1 MVTLQNLLCLHP
13 VLLMLLWSTIT
24 TARFVTI
31 SVDASQILGDWTPM
45 NRFFGCDEPNFAYYP
60 RGQELI
66 EKLGAVSRSQT
77 YFRTHNLLTTGH
89 GNLVGVPA
97 LKWGSTNAYTKGDD
111 GKPVYD
117 FTVVDR
123 IFDAYLARNVK
134 PYVQV
139 GFMPLG
145 LATNPEPYFFE
156 FNPDSAYNVIYTGW
170 SHTPESYQAWEELAY
185 QWAAHCLE
193 KYGENEVLSWYWEVW
208 NEPNIAY
215 WNGTI
220 EEFYML
226 HDYAAAG
233 IRRAIPQARVGGCEV
248 AGGAAGTYLNDFLTH
263 CLSGTN
269 YASGSIGTPLDFI
282 SFHSKGLPSWINTT
296 GSDGFVRM
304 NVSTQLQQIDEAFGV
319 VASFPE
325 FKKTP
330 IVMSEYDPDGC
341 AACQTPAYGYRNGLL
356 YPAYTAASFMRAVEL
371 AQRRGINLE
380 GALTWAFEY
389 EKTELLPDGDQYFE
403 GFRVLSTMGID
414 KPVLNAHR
422 LLGMISGQ
430 QVQATSSGQTPL
442 DVVLSDSV
450 RGNETDVG
458 AVASVDENTAY
469 MFVWHYHDDNLDFPD
484 ANVSLV
490 VQGLPFS
497 GQASLTHWRVDDQHG
512 NAYQRW
518 IEMGSPQ
525 SPNEEQYQQLVDAGK
540 LATLG
545 EPQVV
550 AVADAGIRLNFSLPI
565 RSLSLIVLEKE

>member
-1 MVTLQNLLCLHP
+1 MFTC
-13 VLLMLLWSTIT
+13 SAIT
-24 TARFVTI
+24 TAARLATI
-31 SVDASQILGDWTPM
+31 SVDASQILGHWIPV

-66 EKLGAVSRSQT
+66 NKLGAISKSQT
-77 YFRTHNLLTTGH
+77 YFRTHNLLTTG
-89 GNLVGVPA
+89 NASLVGVPA
-97 LKWGSTNAYTKGDD
+97 LKWGSTNAYTEDED
-111 GKPVYD
+111 GKPVYN
-117 FTVVDR
+117 FTIVDR
-123 IFDAYLARNVK
+123 IFDAYLAGNVK

-139 GFMPLG
+139 GFMPSA
-145 LATNPEPYFFE
+145 LATNPEPYFFK
-156 FNPDSAYNVIYTGW
+156 FDPDSAYNVIYTGW
-170 SHTPESYQAWEELAY
+170 SHTPENYQAWEELAY
-185 QWAAHCLE
+185 QWATHCLE
-193 KYGENEVLSWYWEVW
+193 KYGEDEVLSWYW
-208 NEPNIAY
+208 
-215 WNGTI
+215 

-226 HDYAAAG
+226 HDYAVAG
-233 IRRAIPQARVGGCEV
+233 IKRAIPQARVGGCEV

-269 YASGSIGTPLDFI
+269 YASGSVGTPLDFI
-282 SFHSKGLPSWINTT
+282 SFHSKGLPSWIDTT
-296 GSDGFVRM
+296 GPDGFVRM
-304 NVSTQLQQIDEAFGV
+304 NVSTQLRQIDEAFGV

-325 FKKTP
+325 FKNTP
-330 IVMSEYDPDGC
+330 IVLGEYDPDGC

-371 AQRRGINLE
+371 AQRRGVNLE

-389 EKTELLPDGDQYFE
+389 EKTELLPDGDQFFD

-442 DVVLSDSV
+442 DVVLSHSV

-458 AVASVDENTAY
+458 VAASVDGNTAY
-469 MFVWHYHDDNLDFPD
+469 VFVWHYHDDNLEFPD
-484 ANVSLV
+484 ANINLA

-497 GQASLTHWRVDDQHG
+497 GEAGLTHWRVDDEHS
-512 NAYQRW
+512 NTYQRW

-525 SPNEEQYQQLVDAGK
+525 SPNDEQYQQLVDAGK

-550 AVADAGIRLNFSLPI
+550 TVVDAGFELVFSLPI
-565 RSLSLIVLEKE
+565 RSLSLIVLEKT